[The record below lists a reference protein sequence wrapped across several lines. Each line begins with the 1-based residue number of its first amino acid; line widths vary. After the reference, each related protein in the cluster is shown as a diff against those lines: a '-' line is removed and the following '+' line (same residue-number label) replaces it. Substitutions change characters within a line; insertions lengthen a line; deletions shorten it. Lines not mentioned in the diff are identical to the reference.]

1 MLIERLALR
10 HFRNYKEVDV
20 AFAPAG
26 AYISGPNGSGKT
38 NLLEAIYYLAN
49 QASFRTA
56 RREELQTWNASH
68 SAVEAHVTRRETQR
82 QSELALHVTP
92 GGRRFLLNGKETRDV
107 RRFTSHMAAVAFHP
121 GTMTVIK
128 GGPASRRYL
137 IDRGI
142 FSLHPE
148 FAQAN
153 QDFQRALKQRNALL
167 RSPAGPGSADLGV
180 WTERF
185 VETAMTLMQYRQAH
199 VECLNTALATLA
211 QALGEDLGTVSLQY
225 QPAIFAQVAAYD
237 QVLAAWEDAARL
249 RQRCAAEAQR
259 LQRAEAAMGQTL
271 FGPQRDDFLIRFRGR
286 ASRGYASQGEQR
298 LTAFLLV
305 AALATEIRKQRGH
318 HPVVLL
324 DDVISELDARNR
336 RVIFDFLKMQTFQV
350 LITDVGDRPQDDD
363 LKALAPLQV
372 RQVGGWADIRGD
384 LSV

>member
-68 SAVEAHVTRRETQR
+68 SAVEAHVTQRETQR

-92 GGRRFLLNGKETRDV
+92 GGRRLFLNGKETRDV

-148 FAQAN
+148 FAQVN

-167 RSPAGPGSADLGV
+167 RSPAGLGSADLAV

-185 VETAMTLMQYRQAH
+185 IETAMALMQHRQGH
-199 VECLNTALATLA
+199 VECLNTALAMLA
-211 QALGEDLGTVSLQY
+211 QTLGEDLGTVSLQY
-225 QPAIFAQVAAYD
+225 QPAIFSQVAAYD

-350 LITDVGDRPQDDD
+350 LMTDVGDRPQDDD
-363 LKALAPLQV
+363 LKALALLQV
-372 RQVGGWADIRGD
+372 RQVGGWADIQGD
-384 LSV
+384 LRP